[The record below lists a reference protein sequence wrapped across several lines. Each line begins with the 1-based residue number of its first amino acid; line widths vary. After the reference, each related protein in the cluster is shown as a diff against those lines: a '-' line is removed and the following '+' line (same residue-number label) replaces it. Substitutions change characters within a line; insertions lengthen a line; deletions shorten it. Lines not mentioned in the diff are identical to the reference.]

1 MSVRTSEHG
10 PDLPSAVEFGDP
22 ERHDPGRAVAERD
35 VSLAHL
41 AFVAVCLI
49 WGTTYLAIRVALESV
64 PVLLVAGLRW
74 MTAGVLLCAV
84 LLAMGRRLP
93 PRRLWG
99 ALILLGVLMNIVG
112 NGFVVFAQQYVAS
125 GLTAVLIA
133 VTPFWSALL
142 ERWLPNGERF
152 TTRALIGLVVGFA
165 GIVVLVW
172 PTMSQG
178 GAGGRAFAVGVV
190 AIQLAC
196 IGWVCGTSYARRH
209 ELGADPLPSA
219 ALQMVFSGVML
230 LVAATAHG
238 DWAHLSF
245 TPRTSAAMAY
255 LSVMGSLVAY
265 SAYIYAI
272 QHLRLSLVSLYAYV
286 NPIIAVALGTLLLG
300 EPLSGRIVL
309 AAGLVFAGTGIVG
322 RK

>member
-1 MSVRTSEHG
+1 M
-10 PDLPSAVEFGDP
+10 
-22 ERHDPGRAVAERD
+22 
-35 VSLAHL
+35 SLAHL

-49 WGTTYLAIRVALESV
+49 WGTTYLGIRVALESV

-74 MTAGVLLCAV
+74 MAAGVLLCGV

-93 PRRLWG
+93 PRRMWG
-99 ALILLGVLMNIVG
+99 ALMLLGVLMNVVG

-142 ERWLPNGERF
+142 ERCLPNGDRF
-152 TTRALIGLVVGFA
+152 STRALVGLLVGFA

-172 PTMSQG
+172 PTMAQG
-178 GAGGRAFAVGVV
+178 GASGRVFIMGVI

-196 IGWVCGTSYARRH
+196 IGWVCGTSYAKRH
-209 ELGADPLPSA
+209 ELGADPLASA

-230 LVAATAHG
+230 LMAATAHG
-238 DWAHLSF
+238 DWEHLSF
-245 TPRTSAAMAY
+245 TPRTLGAMAY
-255 LSVMGSLVAY
+255 LTVMGSLVAY

-272 QHLRLSLVSLYAYV
+272 QHLRLSLVSLYAYI
-286 NPIIAVALGTLLLG
+286 NPIIAVALGTLWLG
-300 EPLSGRIVL
+300 EPLSGRMVL
-309 AAGLVFAGTGIVG
+309 AAGLVLAGTGIVG